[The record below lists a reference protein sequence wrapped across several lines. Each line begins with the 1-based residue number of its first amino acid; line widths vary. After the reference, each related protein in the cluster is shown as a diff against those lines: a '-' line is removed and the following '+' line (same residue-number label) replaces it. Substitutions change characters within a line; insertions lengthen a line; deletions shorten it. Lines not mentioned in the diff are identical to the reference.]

1 MGYEK
6 NGFRQQFNAA
16 HELGHILTDGIFDIE
31 DMSKL
36 EYRDME
42 NAMNSFAGAL
52 LIPKNIYL
60 KDLRSKNKTDFNFY
74 INLKSKYRVSAA
86 ALVVRA
92 HQLGAI
98 TTNQYQYIMR
108 QRSYGGYIK
117 QEPLDRE
124 FPALKPRYLKHALN
138 MIIKENNISSE
149 KFMDSINISIH
160 ESMVEKILGVEE
172 GYWGKKEL
180 TAPIS
185 LQSKI

>member
-52 LIPKNIYL
+52 LNPKNIYL

-74 INLKSKYRVSAA
+74 IN
-86 ALVVRA
+86 
-92 HQLGAI
+92 
-98 TTNQYQYIMR
+98 
-108 QRSYGGYIK
+108 
-117 QEPLDRE
+117 
-124 FPALKPRYLKHALN
+124 
-138 MIIKENNISSE
+138 
-149 KFMDSINISIH
+149 
-160 ESMVEKILGVEE
+160 
-172 GYWGKKEL
+172 
-180 TAPIS
+180 
-185 LQSKI
+185 